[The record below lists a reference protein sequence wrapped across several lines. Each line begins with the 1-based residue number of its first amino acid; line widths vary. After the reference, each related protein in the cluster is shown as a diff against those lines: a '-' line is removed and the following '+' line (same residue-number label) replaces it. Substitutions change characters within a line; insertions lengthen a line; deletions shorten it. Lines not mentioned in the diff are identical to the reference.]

1 MKLVYQIPNKLYYI
15 QNFLDYPAYKQIHYD
30 VFRSKRIKLNSVEGI
45 WDDVL
50 FRGAAVLPDKA
61 NLIDSYEPLKKFKIL
76 LETNPF
82 CPIKEKINQF
92 MHHSL
97 KDGASINWHADA
109 GYEHGITYYINR
121 RWNSKFGGELLFKDD
136 TANGF
141 IPVVG
146 NSLVILKSPFMH
158 KVGTVL
164 KPTVPRKTLQ
174 VFTGFSWDHYYKD
187 KIIDKLE
194 RCSSET

>member
-15 QNFLDYPAYKQIHYD
+15 QNFLDYRAYKQIHYD

-50 FRGAAVLPDKA
+50 FRGAAVPPDKA

-76 LETNPF
+76 LKTNPF
-82 CPIKEKINQF
+82 CPIKEKLNQF

-136 TANGF
+136 TAN
-141 IPVVG
+141 VK
-146 NSLVILKSPFMH
+146 SLFPQFTDASSSGLSNLK
-158 KVGTVL
+158 
-164 KPTVPRKTLQ
+164 KTLASELNG
-174 VFTGFSWDHYYKD
+174 VLSSFCKSIFVNGF
-187 KIIDKLE
+187 L
-194 RCSSET
+194 